1 MILKIYYYI
10 IIKVKGDFMSLR
22 FVIGKCGTGKSFFC
36 LEEIAKKQKMSEKSK
51 LIYTVPEQ
59 NTLSAEK
66 ELISHTENKCI
77 MNAKVLS
84 FKRLAYRVFSELGYS
99 GKNILS
105 EAGRYMAIRKIA
117 YENKENLEFFASAL
131 GKEGVLDRL
140 DYSIGEL
147 FKSKVSPDDLDKIIE
162 KIDGDSLS
170 CIKLKDLKTI
180 FSGYMDFLN
189 SGYSSSEEALDIL
202 AEKISNSDIIK
213 DSEIWID
220 GFYSFTAQELKIIE
234 GMLLCAKRVTVVLNI
249 EKETFLKRNLDMSHI
264 FYEPWLTAD
273 ILFKMA
279 GRLNVET
286 EATVFMEKSF
296 KYASFGMKWL
306 QDNLS
311 KAIYSSAENS
321 KGVYI
326 FAASDKYAEAEDTAE
341 KINELVRMGFRYKDI
356 GVLSREVE
364 DYSRIIS
371 GVFQEYD
378 IPVFI
383 DKLDDIRENAFI
395 KLILNMLDAVCSN
408 FSYEDVFSYIKTGLS
423 PLNDEEADI
432 LENYVLK
439 YGIKGK
445 KYFESWDFGFSD
457 NDPKKEFINSAR
469 EKIAVPFLEFSKK
482 INYKKSYPLNTIAD
496 ALLDFISDTEAY
508 EKTMAA
514 AESFF
519 EAGDKRGADKLK
531 RSFEVMINLMEDAKS
546 ILGKEVLSLKEFSG
560 VLEAG
565 LSKCDLGLVPY
576 GNDMVVVGD
585 LERTRLNNIKVL
597 FVLGMNEGIIPK
609 APQSMGIF
617 SDYENE
623 IFENFGADF
632 IKSGKRVSFE
642 ENYLI
647 YIGLSQPSHFL
658 RLSYCISDSKGSGL
672 RPSVIINK
680 IKKIFPNLK
689 EDCADKYKD
698 RISLAEPS
706 IHKLASRIS
715 QGENLSPLWEGVLN
729 FALSDTKHKEKV
741 QNMLRA
747 SSDSAL
753 EKKLIPK
760 NIKKLYGGKLNL
772 SATSVNLYAGCP
784 FSYFVRYGLKAKER
798 AVYEIKNPDLGSI
811 FHSVLK
817 RFSDELAFNK
827 IYWADISKEEMD
839 YRIEKA
845 VDDIAPV
852 FSEKILLSKAGYRY
866 LIKRIKKIS
875 KKALWA
881 LSKHIEKGAFS
892 PLGFEVGFGKNES
905 LPPVCFKLDSGDE
918 LILCGKIDRVDV
930 FRKDGDSYIKIID
943 YKISGK
949 TFDLMSVYYG
959 IELQLMLYMAAFIDS
974 GEAIL
979 PKEIIPGGV
988 FYFGIK
994 GQMISEDKNKVL
1006 SSDEIAS
1013 ALLKNFK
1020 MNGLLIDDKDIV
1032 NAMDSELK
1040 SSSDI
1045 IPVRIKKSGELYS
1058 SSSAVKKEDFNEVL
1072 SYSKNKFKEIGE
1084 EIFSGKI
1091 SPSPYKIK
1099 KNTACSYCGYKSI
1112 CRFDSAKKTD
1122 NYRILKELKDKE
1134 IMELIKNKTKA

>member
-1 MILKIYYYI
+1 
-10 IIKVKGDFMSLR
+10 MSLR

-306 QDNLS
+306 RDNLS

-457 NDPKKEFINSAR
+457 NDPKKS
-469 EKIAVPFLEFSKK
+469 
-482 INYKKSYPLNTIAD
+482 
-496 ALLDFISDTEAY
+496 
-508 EKTMAA
+508 
-514 AESFF
+514 
-519 EAGDKRGADKLK
+519 
-531 RSFEVMINLMEDAKS
+531 
-546 ILGKEVLSLKEFSG
+546 SLI
-560 VLEAG
+560 
-565 LSKCDLGLVPY
+565 
-576 GNDMVVVGD
+576 
-585 LERTRLNNIKVL
+585 R
-597 FVLGMNEGIIPK
+597 
-609 APQSMGIF
+609 Q
-617 SDYENE
+617 
-623 IFENFGADF
+623 
-632 IKSGKRVSFE
+632 
-642 ENYLI
+642 
-647 YIGLSQPSHFL
+647 
-658 RLSYCISDSKGSGL
+658 
-672 RPSVIINK
+672 
-680 IKKIFPNLK
+680 
-689 EDCADKYKD
+689 
-698 RISLAEPS
+698 
-706 IHKLASRIS
+706 
-715 QGENLSPLWEGVLN
+715 
-729 FALSDTKHKEKV
+729 
-741 QNMLRA
+741 
-747 SSDSAL
+747 
-753 EKKLIPK
+753 EKKLLCLFW
-760 NIKKLYGGKLNL
+760 N
-772 SATSVNLYAGCP
+772 
-784 FSYFVRYGLKAKER
+784 FQ
-798 AVYEIKNPDLGSI
+798 
-811 FHSVLK
+811 K
-817 RFSDELAFNK
+817 R
-827 IYWADISKEEMD
+827 
-839 YRIEKA
+839 
-845 VDDIAPV
+845 
-852 FSEKILLSKAGYRY
+852 
-866 LIKRIKKIS
+866 
-875 KKALWA
+875 
-881 LSKHIEKGAFS
+881 
-892 PLGFEVGFGKNES
+892 
-905 LPPVCFKLDSGDE
+905 
-918 LILCGKIDRVDV
+918 
-930 FRKDGDSYIKIID
+930 
-943 YKISGK
+943 
-949 TFDLMSVYYG
+949 
-959 IELQLMLYMAAFIDS
+959 
-974 GEAIL
+974 
-979 PKEIIPGGV
+979 
-988 FYFGIK
+988 
-994 GQMISEDKNKVL
+994 
-1006 SSDEIAS
+1006 
-1013 ALLKNFK
+1013 
-1020 MNGLLIDDKDIV
+1020 
-1032 NAMDSELK
+1032 
-1040 SSSDI
+1040 
-1045 IPVRIKKSGELYS
+1045 
-1058 SSSAVKKEDFNEVL
+1058 
-1072 SYSKNKFKEIGE
+1072 
-1084 EIFSGKI
+1084 
-1091 SPSPYKIK
+1091 
-1099 KNTACSYCGYKSI
+1099 
-1112 CRFDSAKKTD
+1112 
-1122 NYRILKELKDKE
+1122 
-1134 IMELIKNKTKA
+1134 